1 MLILTFARLIFL
13 KIPNFLCQILKI
25 DTFNN
30 VNDPEDN
37 LSNRNNRV
45 YVPKLKFNRY
55 QNNFC
60 FQAPKI
66 WNSLASASVVC
77 GNITTAPTMTVLR
90 KTLKQFLL
98 KMQLHGVNNNDL
110 NWYDFN
116 HSIVK
121 YIAMRNKSLY

>member
-1 MLILTFARLIFL
+1 MQVHSLVYCQ
-13 KIPNFLCQILKI
+13 IPNFLCQILKI

-45 YVPKLKFNRY
+45 YVPKLKLNRY

-77 GNITTAPTMTVLR
+77 GNITTAPTMTALC
-90 KTLKQFLL
+90 KILKQFLL
-98 KMQLHGVNNNDL
+98 KMQLQRVI
-110 NWYDFN
+110 
-116 HSIVK
+116 SK
-121 YIAMRNKSLY
+121 